1 LRVYQFRH
9 DRIIE
14 KGAASAA
21 PHGVGAR
28 P

>member
-14 KGAASAA
+14 KGLNVR
-21 PHGVGAR
+21 PPGVGAR